1 MKLGWSAATL
11 WSNDNWCGKSEMS
24 AANERNFPLIVF
36 KEIATHDSQ
45 INADACLGQ
54 VDSVIHSLERN
65 DNFIT
70 KSV

>member
-1 MKLGWSAATL
+1 
-11 WSNDNWCGKSEMS
+11 MS